1 MRNAACVMALS
12 VAVGVI
18 SATTQSQN
26 SLALD
31 TLTVPADR
39 LTAGCTVS
47 PTKIVLAGGRMH
59 GGLWA
64 GLPIDTNPWR
74 GDDPATVAA
83 IRERV
88 VAPPRVPDTPLLTR
102 GELARWRLQ
111 LADDVEEA
119 YAAIYADSGTSL
131 ITVYGVRFKTTEIP
145 TLPRRESRP
154 GTLWLRRDRTII
166 AMSSGGGECSEAV
179 RSYVTEIAAR

>member
-1 MRNAACVMALS
+1 MAVS
-12 VAVGVI
+12 VAIGVI
-18 SATTQSQN
+18 SAATQSQT

-31 TLTVPADR
+31 PLTVPADR

-47 PTKIVLAGGRMH
+47 PSPTKTALGGGRMH

-64 GLPIDTNPWR
+64 GLPIDANPWR

-131 ITVYGVRFKTTEIP
+131 ITVYGVRFKTTDIP
-145 TLPRRESRP
+145 TLPRRERRP
-154 GTLWLRRDRTII
+154 GTSWLPRDRTVI
-166 AMSSGGGECSEAV
+166 AISSGGGECSEAV